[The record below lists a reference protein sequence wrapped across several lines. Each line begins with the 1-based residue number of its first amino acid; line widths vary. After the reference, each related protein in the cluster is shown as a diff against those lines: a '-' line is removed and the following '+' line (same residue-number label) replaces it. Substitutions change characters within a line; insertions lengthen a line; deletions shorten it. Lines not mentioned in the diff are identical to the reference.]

1 MTERVKT
8 VKEHLITI
16 LASGLGLGYLP
27 LIPGTFGTLLGV
39 PICLLLNLGGWIVY
53 ASGTV
58 LLTAGGVWVAG
69 RADRIFGVHDSR
81 HVVVDEICG
90 FLVTMAFVIP
100 GPLTFGI
107 GFVAFRFFDIVKPFP
122 AGYIDRNLLG
132 GWGVMLDDIAAGV
145 YANVTLHACIAITRL
160 VWPGVL

>member
-1 MTERVKT
+1 MSERTKT
-8 VKEHLITI
+8 VKERLVTL

-27 LIPGTFGTLLGV
+27 LVPGTFGTLAGV

-53 ASGTV
+53 VSGTV
-58 LLTAGGVWVAG
+58 LLIAGGVWIAG

-100 GPLTFGI
+100 QPLTIGT
-107 GFVAFRFFDIVKPFP
+107 GFVAFRFFDILKPFP
-122 AGYIDRNLLG
+122 AGYIDKNLSG

-145 YANVTLHACIAITRL
+145 YANLTLRALLTIMHL
-160 VWPGVL
+160 VWPGGL